1 LISIDMS
8 DLDHEIENLSGF
20 IESKTV
26 AATQR
31 KGKKLFV
38 VSDDDSAPSM
48 SDLRTLIK
56 RFLHQKGLSESY
68 RVTEEKGVIHVT
80 RRKERDRKKTDYR
93 SGTKPSPSSTM
104 PYFFPKRS

>member
-1 LISIDMS
+1 MISIDMS
-8 DLDHEIENLSGF
+8 DLDHEIENLSAF
-20 IESKTV
+20 IELKTV
-26 AATQR
+26 AAGTR
-31 KGKKLFV
+31 KGKTLV
-38 VSDDDSAPSM
+38 VDDSAPSM
-48 SDLRTLIK
+48 KDMRTLIK

-68 RVTEEKGVIHVT
+68 RVTEEKGVIHVA